1 VSDNSTNRLVD
12 FSHYTPTVSGRRLF
26 AVDPDEVAALQETQ
40 LDPHSIETQTLIT
53 LRSGSAWA
61 VWETIAEVRRKLG
74 R

>member
-1 VSDNSTNRLVD
+1 LVE
-12 FSHYTPTVSGRRLF
+12 FSHYTPTVSDRRLVV
-26 AVDPDEVAALQETQ
+26 VDPSEVAALQETQ
-40 LDPHSIETQTLIT
+40 LDRNSIETQTLIT